1 MPVPLP
7 SGNSGTGSGRS
18 YGEYRIRSACAAA
31 LTCQY
36 PWTEKETFCDTEEK
50 VDFIKKYTE
59 EYLKVRPY
67 FSEDFYPL
75 TELSEKPDVWCA
87 MQFNRPGQN
96 DGIIEVFRRENAP
109 YETASEIVLN
119 NSWSGS
125 TICNTGYN
133 GDCSK
138 SSSFI
143 FRLTKLIDEGFFSKN
158 KIDRV
163 FIFGATND
171 SWTGNTAGKLIF
183 DKWAEDDLK
192 LVLPRIS
199 YFIKKLLEVVPQE
212 NICFIVNTNLREEI
226 REGILKICDHY
237 NVNYITLSDIEKIEG
252 HPTYQGMIS
261 IKNQVISNLNR
272 PCN

>member
-1 MPVPLP
+1 MKNEKIMIF
-7 SGNSGTGSGRS
+7 GDS
-18 YGEYRIRSACAAA
+18 YSTFEGYIPEGYAVY
-31 LTCQY
+31 Y
-36 PWTEKETFCDTEEK
+36 P
-50 VDFIKKYTE
+50 
-59 EYLKVRPY
+59 RA
-67 FSEDFYPL
+67 
-75 TELSEKPDVWCA
+75 DVTDVSKTWWYMLA
-87 MQFNRPGQN
+87 
-96 DGIIEVFRRENAP
+96 E
-109 YETASEIVLN
+109 ETASEIVLN

-125 TICNTGYN
+125 TICNTGYS

-163 FIFGATND
+163 LIFGATND
-171 SWTGNTAGKLIF
+171 SWTGNTAGELIF
-183 DKWAEDDLK
+183 DNWSEDDLK
-192 LVLPRIS
+192 LVLPGIS
-199 YFIKKLLEVVPQE
+199 YFIKKLLEVVPKE
-212 NICFIVNTNLREEI
+212 NICFIVNTGLREEI
-226 REGILKICDHY
+226 SEGILKICDRY